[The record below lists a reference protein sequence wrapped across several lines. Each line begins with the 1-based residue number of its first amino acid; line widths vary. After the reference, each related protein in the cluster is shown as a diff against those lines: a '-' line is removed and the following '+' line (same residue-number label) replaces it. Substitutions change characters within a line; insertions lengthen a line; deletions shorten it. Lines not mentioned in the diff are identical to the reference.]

1 MRVGFIGIGT
11 MGEPMAANLL
21 RAGHQMMVVA
31 HRNREPIERL
41 LAAGATEARSA
52 AELARK
58 VEVLFTCLPNDAI
71 VEQVVAG
78 SEGVLAGAL
87 EGLVMVDCSTISP
100 GMSQRLAIK
109 AREVGVELLDAP
121 ISGGKV
127 GAEAGTLAIMVG
139 GSQLAY
145 ERALPALQA
154 VGKSITYVGANGS
167 ALAVKLGN
175 NLVVAAMLVAIS
187 EALALAKASGVDTAV
202 AQSIMANATA
212 RSFILNDRV
221 PPTILAGNTAPSFK
235 LELHR
240 KDLGLALEHG
250 MALGVPMFSTA
261 HVHQLYTQALG
272 LGKGALDTT
281 AISQLYEDALG
292 LSLAAGGDL
301 E

>member
-11 MGEPMAANLL
+11 MGEPMATNLL
-21 RAGHQMMVVA
+21 RAGHEVMVLA
-31 HRNREPIERL
+31 HRNREPVERL
-41 LAAGATEARSA
+41 LAAGATEASGA
-52 AELARK
+52 AELAHR
-58 VEVLFTCLPNDAI
+58 VEVLFTCLPNDTV

-78 SEGVLAGAL
+78 PEGVLAGAVA
-87 EGLVMVDCSTISP
+87 GLIIVDFSTIGP
-100 GMSQRLAIK
+100 GTSQRLAAQ

-139 GSQLAY
+139 GSRAAF
-145 ERALPALQA
+145 ERVLPVLQA

-212 RSFILNDRV
+212 RSFVLNERV
-221 PPTILAGNTAPSFK
+221 PSTILAGNTAPSFK

-250 MALGVPMFSTA
+250 MALGVPMFATA
-261 HVHQLYTQALG
+261 YVHQLYTQALG

-292 LSLAAGGDL
+292 LSLAAGGGA
-301 E
+301 